1 MIVRLGVIGAGTHGA
16 RYLRHAARDVPGL
29 RPVALC
35 RRDEAAGVALA
46 AELGCRYERDP
57 AALIAAADVDAV
69 LVCTPPSSH
78 FALAA
83 AVRGAGKALL
93 LEKPMTG
100 TLAEARRLVE
110 LDDLAA
116 GPRLIVAQTLRWNP
130 VIRRARELWPRL
142 GEVRHVRLAQRLEPT
157 DLDWQRDPAVTVGGS
172 VLLTGVHLFD
182 TVRYV
187 TGREFTEIDARQERF
202 RNPAVEDF
210 YLARARLD
218 DGTYVSL
225 EVSKFGHARACLLEA
240 VGTEGQLLADY
251 QFGGIRLIRGREV
264 EQIAVDAGTPTLPAV
279 LEQLRDTARGDA
291 VSPVPAS
298 DGLRTMEL
306 VEASYRSHERRCA
319 VAIKDLGR

>member
-1 MIVRLGVIGAGTHGA
+1 MTVRLGVIGAGTHGA

-35 RRDEAAGVALA
+35 RRDGAAGAALA

-83 AVRGAGKALL
+83 AVRAAGKALL

-100 TLAEARRLVE
+100 TLDEARRLVE
-110 LDDLAA
+110 IDERSG
-116 GPRLIVAQTLRWNP
+116 GPGLCVAQTLRWNP
-130 VIRRARELWPRL
+130 VIRRARELWPQL
-142 GEVRHVRLAQRLEPT
+142 GEVRLVRLAQRLEPT
-157 DLDWQRDPAVTVGGS
+157 GLAWQRDPAVTVGGS

-182 TVRYV
+182 TVRFL
-187 TGREFTEIDARQERF
+187 TGREFAEIDARQESF
-202 RNPAVEDF
+202 LNPAVEDF
-210 YLARARLD
+210 FLARARLE

-225 EVSKFGHARACLLEA
+225 EVSKFGRSRSCLLEA
-240 VGTEGQLLADY
+240 VGSEGQLLADY

-264 EQIAVDAGTPTLPAV
+264 RDIAADASAPTLPEV
-279 LEQLRDTARGDA
+279 LKDLRDTACGDA
-291 VSPVPAS
+291 VPPVTARE
-298 DGLRTMEL
+298 GLRTMEL
-306 VEASYRSHERRCA
+306 VEASYRSNLDRRA
-319 VAIKDLGR
+319 VAIKSL

>member
-1 MIVRLGVIGAGTHGA
+1 MTVRLGVIGAGTHGA

-35 RRDEAAGVALA
+35 RRDEAAGRALA

-78 FALAA
+78 FALAS
-83 AVRGAGKALL
+83 AVREAGKALL

-110 LDDLAA
+110 IDDLAA

-130 VIRRARELWPRL
+130 VIRRVRELWPQL

-157 DLDWQRDPAVTVGGS
+157 DLEWQRDPAVTVGGS

-187 TGREFTEIDARQERF
+187 TGREFAQIDARQERF
-202 RNPAVEDF
+202 LNPAVEDF

-225 EVSKFGHARACLLEA
+225 EVSKFGRARACLLEA

-264 EQIAVDAGTPTLPAV
+264 RDIAADASAPTLPEV
-279 LEQLRDTARGDA
+279 LKCLRDTACGDA
-291 VSPVPAS
+291 VSPVTARE
-298 DGLRTMEL
+298 GVRTMEL
-306 VEASYRSHERRCA
+306 VEASYRSNMHQEA
-319 VAIKDLGR
+319 VVIKSG

>member
-1 MIVRLGVIGAGTHGA
+1 MIRLGVIGAGAHGA

-35 RRDEAAGVALA
+35 RRDGTAGRALA
-46 AELGCRYERDP
+46 AELGCRYEADP

-69 LVCTPPSSH
+69 LICTPPSSH

-100 TLAEARRLVE
+100 TFAEARRLVE
-110 LDDLAA
+110 IDDLGA

-130 VIRRARELWPRL
+130 VIRLARELWPQL
-142 GEVRHVRLAQRLEPT
+142 GEVRHVRIAQRLEPSG
-157 DLDWQRDPAVTVGGS
+157 LDWQRDRSVTVGGS

-182 TVRYV
+182 TVRFV
-187 TGREFTEIDARQERF
+187 TGQEFTEIDARQEGF

-218 DGTYVSL
+218 DGAYVSL
-225 EVSKFGHARACLLEA
+225 EVSKFGRSRACLLEA
-240 VGTEGQLLADY
+240 VGAEGQLLADY
-251 QFGGIRLIRGREV
+251 QYGGIRLIRGREV
-264 EQIAVDAGTPTLPAV
+264 QVFEADASAPTLPAV
-279 LEQLRDTARGDA
+279 LAQLRDTARGDA
-291 VSPVPAS
+291 ESCVPARE
-298 DGLRTMEL
+298 GLRTMEL
-306 VEASYRSHERRCA
+306 VEASYRSAQQRGP
-319 VAIKDLGR
+319 VAIADL